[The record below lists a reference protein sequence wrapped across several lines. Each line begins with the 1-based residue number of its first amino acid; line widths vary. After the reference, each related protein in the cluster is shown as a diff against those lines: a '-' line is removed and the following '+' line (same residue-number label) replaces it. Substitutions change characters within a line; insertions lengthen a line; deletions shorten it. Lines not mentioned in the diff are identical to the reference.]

1 MRILLFIWLCYSRA
15 SGCNAGHYGCLCDAW
30 LWYEHE
36 LTDALFACYA
46 EILTYG
52 GKRKSDTGTIRT
64 YASEDNRFRI
74 YRVRPLRHGAMHFL
88 RIL

>member
-1 MRILLFIWLCYSRA
+1 MRILLFIWLCCSRA

-46 EILTYG
+46 DDTNVWRQKK
-52 GKRKSDTGTIRT
+52 KRHRYDS
-64 YASEDNRFRI
+64 NV
-74 YRVRPLRHGAMHFL
+74 RVRRQ
-88 RIL
+88 